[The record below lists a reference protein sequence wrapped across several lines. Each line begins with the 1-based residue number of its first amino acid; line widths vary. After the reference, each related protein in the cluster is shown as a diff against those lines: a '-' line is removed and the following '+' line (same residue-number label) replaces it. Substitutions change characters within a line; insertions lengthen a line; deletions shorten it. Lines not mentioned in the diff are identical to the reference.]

1 MHSVLVSPRWD
12 AVEPDGLGLGRDGK
26 ADTTHKDTRHTR
38 IYLQVVQN
46 HRGNKGSMGGETSS
60 VQDAA
65 AARAGG
71 GKRKKPHPRGHT
83 RHAPT
88 KRTLQALNAHTLR
101 AKK

>member
-1 MHSVLVSPRWD
+1 M
-12 AVEPDGLGLGRDGK
+12 EPDGLGLGRDGK
-26 ADTTHKDTRHTR
+26 ADTTRKDTRHTR

-46 HRGNKGSMGGETSS
+46 HRGNKGSMETSS

-65 AARAGG
+65 AARVGG

>member
-1 MHSVLVSPRWD
+1 M
-12 AVEPDGLGLGRDGK
+12 EPDGLGLGRDGK

-71 GKRKKPHPRGHT
+71 ARGKNPT
-83 RHAPT
+83 RAGTHAT
-88 KRTLQALNAHTLR
+88 HSQNERYKR
-101 AKK
+101 